1 MQVVFRKPICYLIK
15 TVHRGSD
22 KLMQQEPKLD
32 RPGAGLPFYEWALVK
47 FIIFPLRM
55 QKTSKASALRD
66 FQQESKD
73 ILEAV
78 SALSVEQ
85 LGERRLIKRLPG
97 LEDSSRFWSCAM
109 TMDHLIIV
117 GKRMQT
123 VLTALSSGSNELPA
137 ASIEAVK
144 PSVQVEASTI
154 IDEFKQMT
162 KDFVEKVER
171 LDLAAHPKVKF
182 KHPWFG
188 DMNAVQWLAF
198 AAPHQHIHRRQIKEI
213 IKRL

>member
-1 MQVVFRKPICYLIK
+1 MLAINK
-15 TVHRGSD
+15 VHKGNE
-22 KLMQQEPKLD
+22 KVMQQEPKLD

-47 FIIFPLRM
+47 FVIFPLRM
-55 QKTSKASALRD
+55 QRASKAAALRD
-66 FQQESKD
+66 FQQETKD

-78 SALSVEQ
+78 GSLSVEQ

-109 TMDHLIIV
+109 TMQHLIIV
-117 GKRMQT
+117 GKRMQK
-123 VLTALSSGSNELPA
+123 VLEALSSGSNELPA

-144 PSVQVEASTI
+144 PSAQVDPTTI
-154 IDEFKQMT
+154 IDDFKEMT

-171 LDLAAHPKVKF
+171 LDLAAHPNVKF

-188 DMNAVQWLAF
+188 DMNALEWLAF
-198 AAPHQHIHRRQIKEI
+198 AAPHQQIHLRQIKEI
-213 IKRL
+213 IKQL